1 MTGDASSVRT
11 ALTRGGRTIRPAQS
25 SPPIRQVLADRRELV
40 ATARE
45 RAQSPF
51 QTLRHFAV
59 TTPGKLIIICGILA
73 LGCLST
79 GLYASTVL
87 EDRTQTLQRLIDRT
101 EPLAEAAQV
110 LYSSLSIADASANAA
125 FISGGLETPELRQ
138 RYSDALATASS
149 SLILATGTSSEPGS
163 GMASDRAEQAVS
175 ADLETLST
183 SIPVYSGLIETAR
196 TNNRLGNPVG
206 SAYLG
211 QASSMMQDQIL
222 PAAQRL
228 YERRSMAIADPQHTL
243 TRPPWTVYAPLLF
256 LLAALVLTSRYL
268 ARRTRRRFNLGI
280 VAAIVALG
288 IGTLWL
294 LASGLM
300 SVAATSDARTEG
312 ADPLRDLTA
321 ARILTQQA
329 RSAETLS
336 LIRRGDQGGLERSF
350 SAATSEIGNIV
361 DDVRGGTEDGDS
373 AVTAEQLDSV
383 TAALTEWKRTDAAV
397 RRYIQTGN
405 FGLAR
410 LHTVGDGPD
419 SSARAYTAVDTALVD
434 AITTARNSFRD
445 DINTAQRVLGFTGTG
460 ILLLTVFAGVAIVGG
475 LIPRIREYR

>member
-1 MTGDASSVRT
+1 MV
-11 ALTRGGRTIRPAQS
+11 
-25 SPPIRQVLADRRELV
+25 
-40 ATARE
+40 
-45 RAQSPF
+45 
-51 QTLRHFAV
+51 
-59 TTPGKLIIICGILA
+59 
-73 LGCLST
+73 
-79 GLYASTVL
+79 
-87 EDRTQTLQRLIDRT
+87 
-101 EPLAEAAQV
+101 
-110 LYSSLSIADASANAA
+110 
-125 FISGGLETPELRQ
+125 
-138 RYSDALATASS
+138 
-149 SLILATGTSSEPGS
+149 
-163 GMASDRAEQAVS
+163 SDRAEQAVS

-228 YERRSMAIADPQHTL
+228 YERRSMAIADPQQTL

-268 ARRTRRRFNLGI
+268 ARRTRRRFNIGI
-280 VAAIVALG
+280 VAAIFALSV
-288 IGTLWL
+288 GTLWL

-361 DDVRGGTEDGDS
+361 DDVREGTEDGDS
-373 AVTAEQLDSV
+373 AVTGEQLDTV
-383 TAALTEWKRTDAAV
+383 TAALTEWRRTDAAV

-419 SSARAYTAVDTALVD
+419 SSARAYTSVDTALVD

-460 ILLLTVFAGVAIVGG
+460 ILLLTVFAGVAVVGG

>member
-11 ALTRGGRTIRPAQS
+11 ALTRGGRTIRPAQAT
-25 SPPIRQVLADRRELV
+25 PPIRQVLADRRALV

-51 QTLRHFAV
+51 QTLRHYAV
-59 TTPGKLIIICGILA
+59 TTPGKLIIICTILA
-73 LGCLST
+73 LGCLGT

-87 EDRTQTLQRLIDRT
+87 ENRTQTLQRLIDRT

-110 LYSSLSIADASANAA
+110 LYSSLSIADASASAA
-125 FISGGLETPELRQ
+125 FISGGLESPELRQ
-138 RYSDALATASS
+138 RYSDALATAAS

-163 GMASDRAEQAVS
+163 GMAANRTEQALS
-175 ADLETLST
+175 SDLKTLST

-228 YERRSMAIADPQHTL
+228 YERRSMAIADPQRSL
-243 TRPPWTVYAPLLF
+243 TRPPWTVYTGLL
-256 LLAALVLTSRYL
+256 LLLTALVLTSRYL
-268 ARRTRRRFNLGI
+268 ARRTRRRFNIGI
-280 VAAIVALG
+280 VSAVMALA

-294 LASGLM
+294 LASGLL
-300 SVAATSDARTEG
+300 SVAATSDARTDG
-312 ADPLRDLTA
+312 ADPLRELTA

-336 LIRRGDQGGLERSF
+336 LIRRGDQGGLERTF
-350 SAATSEIGNIV
+350 SAATNEIGKIV
-361 DDVRGGTEDGDS
+361 DEVRATTEDGDS
-373 AVTAEQLDSV
+373 AVSTEQLDAV
-383 TAALTEWKRTDAAV
+383 TAELREWQRTDAAV
-397 RRYIQTGN
+397 RRYIQIGD
-405 FGLAR
+405 FSRAR

-419 SSARAYTAVDTALVD
+419 SSASAYTAVDTGLVD
-434 AITTARNSFRD
+434 AITTARTSFRD

-460 ILLLTVFAGVAIVGG
+460 ILLLTLFAAIAVVGG